1 MAGLKLPRTTIK
13 KCPSFSWKME
23 TLSDAWTVG
32 TQRHAGGTIHSAAR
46 AHNGIELLRD
56 DAGAVNGYNVQS
68 DCDCEVIQLG
78 SVKARCTR
86 STVERQHAEAWCKL
100 KRILHEREQAA
111 IDHAEATA
119 DRAEYERQG
128 AIDRDGKP
136 IHLPA

>member
-1 MAGLKLPRTTIK
+1 MAGLKLPRTRTE
-13 KCPSFSWKME
+13 KCSVRGWKME
-23 TLSDAWTVG
+23 TLTDAWTMG
-32 TQRHAGGTIHSAAR
+32 TMRHAGGTIHSAAR
-46 AHNGIELLRD
+46 AHNGIELTRD
-56 DAGAVNGYNVQS
+56 DAGAVTGFNIES
-68 DCDCEVIQLG
+68 DCDCEVIQLI